1 MSEIGEGGSP
11 LGELTSQHPNLIEQG
26 IPHEQLV
33 ESFRA
38 LIKENQETYS
48 KLRSFGE
55 SYHEREVLPPETV
68 VRNVLDWYSDSA
80 NKEQGEIFFTVR
92 SAWDA
97 LAYDRYEPGSRE
109 EGLAGSVLQAHYA
122 ATHEPTIKL
131 PDPMQ
136 VRVLDAL
143 TEAAHIPHQ
152 RGQTEIEVPEKLR
165 NYNQYLMSAEYQA
178 RLAQAQAKKNK

>member
-1 MSEIGEGGSP
+1 MT
-11 LGELTSQHPNLIEQG
+11 LTPC
-26 IPHEQLV
+26 
-33 ESFRA
+33 
-38 LIKENQETYS
+38 
-48 KLRSFGE
+48 
-55 SYHEREVLPPETV
+55 ER
-68 VRNVLDWYSDSA
+68 
-80 NKEQGEIFFTVR
+80 GEIFFTVR

-97 LAYDRYEPGSRE
+97 LAYDRYEPGARE
-109 EGLAGSVLQAHYA
+109 EGLAGSVLQAHYD

-131 PDPMQ
+131 TYPMQ